1 MIMTLLF
8 ADVIQ
13 LLSQFIWPL
22 IRISAFL
29 IAGPFFSLA
38 AVNLRVRLALVL
50 ILTWLIYP
58 LVEIPEID
66 AFSFAALAGVFHEVM
81 VGGIMGLTLQIV
93 IAALVVAGQAIAG
106 SMGLSMANMI
116 DPNLGNVPSLSQFFL
131 IIGTLLFLSLG
142 GHLIMISVLYSSF
155 ELIPIASGDFSIEMI
170 LSLLTWSS
178 QIFIGA
184 VVIAFPI
191 MIGLLLVNALLG
203 LVSRAAPSLN
213 VFAIGFPALIPLGLG
228 MLLLTMAIWFE
239 QVENLWFV
247 AFGQLN
253 EVIGVD

>member
-1 MIMTLLF
+1 MTLLF

-13 LLSQFIWPL
+13 LLGQFLWPL
-22 IRISAFL
+22 VRISAFL
-29 IAGPFFSLA
+29 LAGPFFSLA

-58 LVEIPEID
+58 LVEIPDID
-66 AFSFAALAGVFHEVM
+66 PFSFNAVTGIFHEVM

-155 ELIPIASGDFSIEMI
+155 ELIPIASGGFSTEMI

-178 QIFIGA
+178 QIFTGA

-191 MIGLLLVNALLG
+191 MIGLLLVNSLLG

-228 MLLLTMAIWFE
+228 MLLLTMTIWFE
-239 QVENLWFV
+239 QVENLWFIG
-247 AFGQLN
+247 FDQLN
-253 EVIGVD
+253 DIIGVG

>member
-1 MIMTLLF
+1 MVLLV
-8 ADVIQ
+8 ADIIQ
-13 LLSQFIWPL
+13 LLNQFLWPL
-22 IRISAFL
+22 VRVSTL
-29 IAGPFFSLA
+29 LLAGPFFSLA
-38 AVNLRVRLALVL
+38 AVNLRVRVAIILVL
-50 ILTWLIYP
+50 TWMIYP
-58 LVEIPEID
+58 LVDVPDID
-66 AFSFAALAGVFHEVM
+66 PFSFSAVTGIFHEVL
-81 VGGIMGLTLQIV
+81 VGGLMGLTLQIV

-116 DPNLGNVPSLSQFFL
+116 DPNLGNVPSLAQFFL

-142 GHLIMISVLYSSF
+142 GHLVMISVLYSSF
-155 ELIPIASGDFSIEMI
+155 ELLPIASGGFNTDMI
-170 LSLLTWSS
+170 LSLLNWSS
-178 QIFIGA
+178 ELFVGA

-228 MLLLTMAIWFE
+228 MLLLTMTIWFE

-247 AFGQLN
+247 GFSKMT
-253 EVIGVD
+253 EIIGGG